1 MGLVSVAQAAERL
14 GVSVPRIHQRIAD
27 GSLAAER
34 IGSQWAVDERSLLQ
48 IQERSRA
55 GRPLSARSAW
65 AVIAASEG
73 DRDRL
78 RSSGSAASARAR
90 IQLKRLLEPAG
101 EPPVGEED
109 VRELAASLRLLF
121 RNRAERR
128 LLWAASE
135 DVADLRADERWAALV
150 DVGSSGIAAGEVE
163 GYLAESDV
171 GRVVKDYLLVD
182 SDREA
187 NVVVHVIPD
196 GQFPFPDSRLRLAAD
211 LAEHRG
217 PREEARAAELLQEL
231 ALSRKVE
238 ER

>member
-1 MGLVSVAQAAERL
+1 MGSVSVAQAAERL

-27 GSLAAER
+27 GSLSAER
-34 IGSQWAVDERSLLQ
+34 IGSQWVVDERSLLWV
-48 IQERSRA
+48 QERSKA

-78 RSSGSAASARAR
+78 RSYGPAAAARAR
-90 IQLKRLLEPAG
+90 MQLARLLDLASEPASD
-101 EPPVGEED
+101 EEA
-109 VRELAASLRLLF
+109 VRRLVVSLRSLF

-128 LLWAASE
+128 LMRAMPA
-135 DVADLRADERWAALV
+135 DVLDLRADQRWAALV
-150 DVGSSGIAAGEVE
+150 DPGASGIAAGEVE

-171 GRVVKDYLLVD
+171 DRLVKDYLLVD
-182 SDREA
+182 ADREA
-187 NVVVHVIPD
+187 NVVLHVVPD
-196 GQFPFPDSRLRLAAD
+196 GQHPFPDSRLRLAAD

-217 PREEARAAELLQEL
+217 PREEARAAELLHEL
-231 ALSRKVE
+231 GLEWKAE